1 MNIPQLSRR
10 RYIPFE
16 TVKLRDDEI
25 LEFNDEIILT
35 KWRTIKARSDFV
47 RGYSCYFLK
56 KGFKLSKYID
66 NDGNS
71 RFIYCDIIETVYSQ
85 DKNDYVFNDL
95 LIDVLVYNDGFVKVL
110 DLDEVGEAL
119 ETGLI
124 TLGQAKTALSLTNEL
139 LNIIYSG
146 HFEELACHIRDL
158 N

>member
-1 MNIPQLSRR
+1 MNYPQLSRR

-16 TVKLRDDEI
+16 TVKLKDDEI
-25 LEFNDEIILT
+25 LICDDEILIT
-35 KWRTIKARSDFV
+35 KWRTLKPRSDFV

-66 NDGNS
+66 EKNES
-71 RFIYCDIIETVYSQ
+71 KFIYCDIIETFYIHE
-85 DKNDYVFNDL
+85 KNEYIFNDL

-119 ETGLI
+119 EMGLI
-124 TLGQAKTALSLTNEL
+124 TLGQAKMALSLTNEL
-139 LNIIYSG
+139 LCIIYSNG
-146 HFEELACHIRDL
+146 FDELSRYLKEL